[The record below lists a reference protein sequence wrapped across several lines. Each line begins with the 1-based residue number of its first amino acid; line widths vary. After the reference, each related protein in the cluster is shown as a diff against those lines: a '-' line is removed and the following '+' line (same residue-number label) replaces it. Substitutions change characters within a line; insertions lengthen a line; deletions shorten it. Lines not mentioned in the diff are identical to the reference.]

1 MKIFTTILLI
11 LAIALIVFNITLI
24 DFKNPTEGNSLVA
37 IIGTAA
43 SICAVLI
50 LLIFRLSKKVVEQ
63 SKNN

>member
-1 MKIFTTILLI
+1 MKIFTTILLV

-37 IIGTAA
+37 IIGAAA